1 MEREFQCPK
10 CQSEQTVK
18 NGLVRG
24 RPKRKCRS
32 CDYGFTPSR
41 MKGVDVKVKLKA
53 LVLYLSGVS
62 IRRIAVLS
70 RVLYPS
76 VIGWIKKFGFHFGGR
91 PEFPEESAVVLE
103 LDEMWHTSKKNSKTM
118 DMEGFLSKQRTSY
131 RLGMR

>member
-1 MEREFQCPK
+1 MS
-10 CQSEQTVK
+10 SEQTVK
-18 NGLVRG
+18 NDSVRG
-24 RPKRKCRS
+24 RPKRKCKS
-32 CDYGFTPSR
+32 CDYGFTPNR

-103 LDEMWHTSKKNSKTM
+103 LDEIWYYGEKKLKNYGYGRFSVETT
-118 DMEGFLSKQRTSY
+118 TSY
-131 RLGMR
+131 RLGVR

>member
-18 NGLVRG
+18 NGSVRG
-24 RPKRKCRS
+24 RPKRKCKS
-32 CDYGFTPSR
+32 CGYGFTPNR

-62 IRRIAVLS
+62 IRRIAVS
-70 RVLYPS
+70 GVSHPS

-91 PEFPEESAVVLE
+91 PEFPEKSAVVLE
-103 LDEMWHTSKKNSKTM
+103 LDEYVEKKLKNYGYGRFSVETT
-118 DMEGFLSKQRTSY
+118 TSY
-131 RLGMR
+131 RLGVR